1 VGEGRGVGWGIRS
14 CRGRWG
20 FAHAGELIC
29 VGRGETWSLSI
40 YIHRVTDALLGGRG
54 LDLNVRPGAIAARLK
69 THEVLSQLSLHRH
82 QRQAIERRLSDV
94 LVGAVEQGLD
104 HDTHAADAHQVG
116 VVAGVGGRGQVM
128 QQGRVLVGTL
138 APEDTDLRLGERVEL
153 RREGIPD
160 LGHADLLVGQSACS
174 VKLGQEAGDEAST
187 VVDVVLSIGSGQEA
201 EALGLER
208 VYFPCS
214 STYLR
219 YVCYAQTPSMKRA
232 ALYMRVS
239 TLDQHPE
246 TQLYDL
252 RQMAQ
257 QRGYQIVEEYTDR
270 ISGAKAK
277 RPGLDAMMS
286 DGRRGRF
293 DVVLVWASDR
303 IARSVKH
310 FLDVLDELNRLN
322 IEFISFREQI
332 DTGGPLGRAVVVII
346 GAIAELERNLI
357 IERVRAGMRRAK
369 LEGRHIGR
377 KPLVLDRGAI
387 LRDRQRG
394 HSLSQ
399 LAKSHLVSRATIH
412 RVLKEHATTILEKS
426 A

>member
-1 VGEGRGVGWGIRS
+1 
-14 CRGRWG
+14 
-20 FAHAGELIC
+20 
-29 VGRGETWSLSI
+29 
-40 YIHRVTDALLGGRG
+40 
-54 LDLNVRPGAIAARLK
+54 
-69 THEVLSQLSLHRH
+69 
-82 QRQAIERRLSDV
+82 
-94 LVGAVEQGLD
+94 
-104 HDTHAADAHQVG
+104 
-116 VVAGVGGRGQVM
+116 
-128 QQGRVLVGTL
+128 
-138 APEDTDLRLGERVEL
+138 
-153 RREGIPD
+153 
-160 LGHADLLVGQSACS
+160 
-174 VKLGQEAGDEAST
+174 
-187 VVDVVLSIGSGQEA
+187 
-201 EALGLER
+201 
-208 VYFPCS
+208 
-214 STYLR
+214 
-219 YVCYAQTPSMKRA
+219 MKRA

-277 RPGLDAMMS
+277 RPGLDSMMG
-286 DGRRGRF
+286 DARRGRF

-310 FLDVLDELNRLN
+310 FLDVLDELSRLN

-377 KPLVLDRGAI
+377 KPLVLDRNAI

-399 LAKSHLVSRATIH
+399 LAKGHLVSRATIH
-412 RVLKEHATTILEKS
+412 RVLKQHASTLEKS